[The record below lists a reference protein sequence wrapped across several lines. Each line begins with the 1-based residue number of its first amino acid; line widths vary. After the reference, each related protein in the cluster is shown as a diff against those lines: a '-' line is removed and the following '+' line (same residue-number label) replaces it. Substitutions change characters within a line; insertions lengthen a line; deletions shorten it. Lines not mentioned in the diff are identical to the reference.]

1 LCGTNGTNVITLLLN
16 SLLTAGLATLVT
28 AGFGF
33 AAALAISALP
43 ANLRRVALA
52 ISLLALA
59 LPPFLVTNCWLH
71 YLGNTGVWKGWLP
84 LDIFGIGG
92 VVWILA
98 LMLWPI
104 VLMATLSAWRSLD
117 RAHFESEPE
126 LRGARLIR
134 WLLWPAARNSLVCG
148 AALTFALA
156 LNQFAVPA
164 ILQVKILPVEAW
176 IRFSTELKPGD
187 ALAVSWPIIIIP
199 VSVLVLLGRIDISW
213 IGEMGEPSGAALSR
227 QLGTRWVV
235 GAASVA
241 ILVLLMSVALPL
253 FQLFS
258 AGRTWT
264 ELPGVWKATWP
275 VALNSAMFAFGAAG
289 LALALA
295 LLNWRSRAGWI
306 LCFLFLVP
314 GMLFAIGI
322 IWLLNRTW
330 LEVVYRSFGVLVVAL
345 GLRYAGPVWVLVRQG
360 FRMRDAA
367 LVDAARLEGLG
378 RWATLRHVYWPRG
391 RTAGLAAGYTA
402 YLLCLWDAEITS
414 LLYPPGAETLA
425 VRAFN
430 LLHYGH
436 DATVNALCLILL
448 AVAAGPALLY
458 GAWAAVQKRASL

>member
-1 LCGTNGTNVITLLLN
+1 VITLLLN
-16 SLLTAGLATLVT
+16 SLLTAGLATLV
-28 AGFGF
+28 AVIFGF
-33 AAALAISALP
+33 AAALAIHALP
-43 ANLRRVALA
+43 AKLRRMAVV
-52 ISLLALA
+52 ISLMALA
-59 LPPFLVTNCWLH
+59 LPPFLITNCWLH

-84 LDIFGIGG
+84 LNIFGVGG

-104 VLMATLSAWRSLD
+104 VLIATLSAWRSLD
-117 RAHFESEPE
+117 TAHFESEPE
-126 LRGARLIR
+126 LRGGGLIR
-134 WLLWPAARNSLVCG
+134 WLLWPAARNSLICG
-148 AALTFALA
+148 AGLTFVLA

-176 IRFSTELKPGD
+176 IRFSTALEPGE
-187 ALAVSWPIIIIP
+187 ALAVSWPVLLIP
-199 VSVLVLLGRIDISW
+199 MALLVLFRRIEIRWSS
-213 IGEMGEPSGAALSR
+213 EMGEPLSAALRR

-235 GAASVA
+235 AATSVA
-241 ILVLLMSVALPL
+241 IVVLLMSVALPL
-253 FQLFS
+253 FQLLS
-258 AGRTWT
+258 ASRTWA

-275 VALNSAMFAFGAAG
+275 VACNSAMFAFGAAG

-295 LLNWRSRAGWI
+295 LLTWGSRVGWVWC
-306 LCFLFLVP
+306 LLFLVP

-322 IWLLNRTW
+322 IWLLNRPM
-330 LEVVYRSFGVLVVAL
+330 LDVVYRSFAVLVLAL
-345 GLRYAGPVWVLVRQG
+345 ALRYAGPVWALVRQA
-360 FRMRDAA
+360 FRMRDAS
-367 LVDAARLEGLG
+367 LVEAARLEGLG
-378 RWATLRHVYWPRG
+378 RWATLRHVYWPQG
-391 RTAGLAAGYTA
+391 RTAGLAAWYAA

-448 AVAAGPALLY
+448 GVAAGPALLY